1 MALAS
6 ILEFTMSSLKVQTHT
21 TSGFF
26 CVSLRSCFL
35 REHVDEPKQAVKPDE
50 T

>member
-6 ILEFTMSSLKVQTHT
+6 NWEFTMSSLKVQTHT
-21 TSGFF
+21 TSDSF
-26 CVSLRSCFL
+26 CVSLRSSFL
-35 REHVDEPKQAVKPDE
+35 REHVDEPKQTVKPDE